1 MARLCHAAVWSLTL
15 AAGLTAF
22 APSHGSQ
29 TRDATLGA
37 PFILAEAPPNAGND
51 KPSKQKAYVWSAS
64 RSGSMLRLRGLVPSE
79 EDRRTVLGMVK
90 AHFAD
95 LEVEDRL
102 KIAEGSPPREQWLG
116 AVSFGLKQLSHLK
129 QGSAR
134 LLNEGLKVDGEAR
147 SATDYAEVK
156 KALTGPI
163 PTGLI
168 ILNDHVRPPLADP
181 FVFTASLGPDTLVLK
196 GSVPNE
202 ERRKDVKELARRLF
216 ERPML
221 DDQLQLASGAPQ
233 RWNDAVEAALRA
245 LSRLDSGKISISG
258 LALSIEGLAPDKG
271 TAIAVSYQLKRD
283 LPKALEKLILTAIEK
298 EPDKRFQ
305 SASEFHEAILR
316 QSQRFGVVLPEAE
329 GNIASTLPRQ
339 FGERLTSRNR
349 VLGGIGFDVILI
361 AAVSLL
367 ALTLGLN
374 PTQQRPHDEVEPV
387 TRLVTKN
394 QAAPVTTPAYKLQQH
409 RMPQQDKAPPT
420 HDRYDSL
427 RKAWGG

>member
-1 MARLCHAAVWSLTL
+1 MAKRCHAAVWSLTL
-15 AAGLTAF
+15 AAGLAAF

-29 TRDATLGA
+29 ARDATLGA
-37 PFILAEAPPNAGND
+37 PFILAEAPPNGGND

-221 DDQLQLASGAPQ
+221 DDQLQLASGAPKH
-233 RWNDAVEAALRA
+233 WNDAVEASLRA
-245 LSRLDSGKISISG
+245 LSRLDSGKIAISG
-258 LALSIEGLAPDKG
+258 RTLTIEGMAPDKG
-271 TAIAVSYQLKRD
+271 TALAVSSQIKRD
-283 LPKALEKLILTAIEK
+283 LPAPFSSSESIKWK
-298 EPDKRFQ
+298 EADVSGNAGDMIVPRINEIIKTENGQ
-305 SASEFHEAILR
+305 TTGS
-316 QSQRFGVVLPEAE
+316 LP
-329 GNIASTLPRQ
+329 
-339 FGERLTSRNR
+339 
-349 VLGGIGFDVILI
+349 VI
-361 AAVSLL
+361 
-367 ALTLGLN
+367 
-374 PTQQRPHDEVEPV
+374 P
-387 TRLVTKN
+387 
-394 QAAPVTTPAYKLQQH
+394 
-409 RMPQQDKAPPT
+409 KAP
-420 HDRYDSL
+420 RGSN
-427 RKAWGG
+427 